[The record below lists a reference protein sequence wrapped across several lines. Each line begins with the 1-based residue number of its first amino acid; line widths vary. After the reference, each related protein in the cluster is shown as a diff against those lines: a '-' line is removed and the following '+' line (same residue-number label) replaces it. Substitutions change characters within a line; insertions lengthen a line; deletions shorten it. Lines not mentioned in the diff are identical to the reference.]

1 MNFHDPA
8 DLRAIPPED
17 IRHMPGIDIFRAMLA
32 GDLPAPPVSAI
43 SNQRIV
49 AVEEGRITW
58 EAIPPDNFINPMGG
72 VHGGWVMTVMD
83 SALAC
88 AVHSMLPAGKASTTI
103 EVKINITRGPRPGVT
118 YRCEGTALSV
128 GRRVGTS
135 EARMYD
141 PEGKLVAHGSTSCLV
156 IDV

>member
-1 MNFHDPA
+1 MTFHDPA
-8 DLRAIPPED
+8 DLRTIAPDE
-17 IRHMPGIDIFRAMLA
+17 IRHMAGIEIFRAIMT

-49 AVEEGRITW
+49 AAEAGRITW
-58 EAIPPDNFINPMGG
+58 EAIPPANFLNPMGG

-88 AVHSMLPAGKASTTI
+88 AVHSALPAGKGCTTI
-103 EVKINITRGPRPGVT
+103 EVKVNLTRGPRPGVT
-118 YRCEGTALSV
+118 YRCEGIALSV
-128 GRRVGTS
+128 GRRIGTS

-156 IDV
+156 LDV